1 MYNAVPPELTYIF
14 LIDVSRDAAES
25 KMLGYMINVIKDV
38 FDRADLDL
46 DDTLIYFYTYD
57 DTVHEYDFS
66 GDEAERTVIDFSLKP
81 ETKSPDNFL
90 GNIKVKM
97 VLFRPNS
104 SIYWT
109 LWNKWHKKIQNR
121 VVNFIRSLIMSMKV
135 SDIRVERYF
144 CFRLMK
150 Q

>member
-57 DTVHEYDFS
+57 DTVH
-66 GDEAERTVIDFSLKP
+66 
-81 ETKSPDNFL
+81 
-90 GNIKVKM
+90 
-97 VLFRPNS
+97 
-104 SIYWT
+104 
-109 LWNKWHKKIQNR
+109 
-121 VVNFIRSLIMSMKV
+121 
-135 SDIRVERYF
+135 
-144 CFRLMK
+144 
-150 Q
+150 

>member
-38 FDRADLDL
+38 FDREDLDL

-97 VLFRPNS
+97 VLFRPNC
-104 SIYWT
+104 SIYWI
-109 LWNKWHKKIQNR
+109 LWRRWHRKILNR
-121 VVNFIRSLIMSMKV
+121 VVNFIRSLNMCMKV
-135 SDIRVERYF
+135 SSTQVEKYF
-144 CFRLMK
+144 CSRLMK